1 MSNPYRTIVSSPMW
15 TTYGNCEITAFER
28 SSVDADVAIA
38 FGQPKQGGPCLL
50 RVQSHC
56 LPSIAFGT
64 TMCDCALQ
72 LEKALRMISQAES
85 GILIY
90 LNQEGRGYGLASKVE
105 IMGEVAS
112 GKNIVAAQTA
122 VGRIVDQR
130 DYKQLPIIIERLG
143 VTGPL
148 TLLSDNPKKIEHL
161 KQLNLNI
168 VNTVPLNAESGNSRI
183 ADYLFHKKQSYHDY
197 VDE

>member
-1 MSNPYRTIVSSPMW
+1 VFNLYKTIVSSSMW

-28 SSVDADVAIA
+28 SAVDADVAIT

-72 LEKALRMISQAES
+72 LEKALRMISQAEN
-85 GILIY
+85 GLLIY
-90 LNQEGRGYGLASKVE
+90 LNQEGRGYGLASKVQ
-105 IMGEVAS
+105 IMSEVAA
-112 GKNIVAAQTA
+112 GKNIVAAQMA
-122 VGRIVDQR
+122 VGRTADQR

-143 VTGPL
+143 ITGPL

-168 VNTVPLNAESGNSRI
+168 VNTVRLNAESGNSRI
-183 ADYLFHKKQSYHDY
+183 AEYLFHKKQAYHDY
-197 VDE
+197 IDE

>member
-1 MSNPYRTIVSSPMW
+1 MFNPYQKIVSSSMW

-28 SSVDADVAIA
+28 SAVDADAAIT
-38 FGQPKQGGPCLL
+38 FGLPKQGGPCLL

-56 LPSIAFGT
+56 LPSVAFGT

-72 LEKALRMISQAES
+72 LEKALRMISQAEA
-85 GILIY
+85 GVLIY

-105 IMGEVAS
+105 IMSKVAS
-112 GKNIVAAQTA
+112 GKNIVDAQMA
-122 VGRIVDQR
+122 VGRTADRR

-143 VTGPL
+143 ITGPL
-148 TLLSDNPKKIEHL
+148 TLLSDNPQKIEHL

-168 VNTVPLNAESGNSRI
+168 VNTVRLNAESGNSRI
-183 ADYLFHKKQSYHDY
+183 AEYLFHKQQAYHDY
-197 VDE
+197 IDE